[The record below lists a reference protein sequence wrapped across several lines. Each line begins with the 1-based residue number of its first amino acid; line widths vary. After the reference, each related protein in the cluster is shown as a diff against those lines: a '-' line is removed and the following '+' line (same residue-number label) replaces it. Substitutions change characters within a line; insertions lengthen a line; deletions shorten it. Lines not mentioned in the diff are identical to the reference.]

1 MLASFSWECT
11 LKITKFK
18 VELLT
23 NVDMIL
29 HYENAIKGW
38 ITRAIYHYGEA
49 NKKYMHF
56 YDETKEI
63 TCIQYLD
70 FNYGW
75 ALPQPIF
82 VVDLNML
89 KIFHC
94 LNTKTMILDI
104 H

>member
-29 HYENAIKGW
+29 HYENAIQGW
-38 ITRAIYHYGEA
+38 ITTAIYHYGTA

-56 YDETKEI
+56 YDEKKEI
-63 TCIQYLD
+63 TCIQYFD
-70 FNYGW
+70 FN
-75 ALPQPIF
+75 
-82 VVDLNML
+82 
-89 KIFHC
+89 
-94 LNTKTMILDI
+94 
-104 H
+104 